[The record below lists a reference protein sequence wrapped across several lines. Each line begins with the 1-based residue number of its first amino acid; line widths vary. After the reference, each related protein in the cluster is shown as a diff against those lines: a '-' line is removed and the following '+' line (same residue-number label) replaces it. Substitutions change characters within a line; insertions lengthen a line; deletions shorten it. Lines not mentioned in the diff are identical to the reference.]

1 MRVLKKAGVIG
12 LWLLLI
18 LATAIVTAAIK
29 QSSADG
35 PNRVFSGGALVTGEL
50 YSGVEPD
57 WSFVN
62 DIDTLELQLLNPE
75 QSRRIWTASVDG
87 KIYVWSGYMN
97 SMVGKLWKSWPA
109 QAEQDGRAVVRI
121 DGVRYER
128 ELVRVKSGA
137 GLEAL
142 IELMNE
148 KYGSAGTP
156 AAIDSGDL
164 WMFEAAPRA
173 TEEAQ

>member
-1 MRVLKKAGVIG
+1 
-12 LWLLLI
+12 
-18 LATAIVTAAIK
+18 
-29 QSSADG
+29 
-35 PNRVFSGGALVTGEL
+35 
-50 YSGVEPD
+50 
-57 WSFVN
+57 
-62 DIDTLELQLLNPE
+62 
-75 QSRRIWTASVDG
+75 
-87 KIYVWSGYMN
+87 
-97 SMVGKLWKSWPA
+97 MVGKLWKSWPA